1 VRCGLGEDM
10 PNPPRPTEV
19 KRKLGN
25 PGKRAMPALSTVAA
39 LPAAQGTPTPLRPL
53 LTEGQRLWERVWADG
68 GVWLS
73 PATDIELVQLLAET
87 MDEREG
93 LRAFVMTG
101 QAEWRD
107 RVALRSVDDQIKS
120 MLSALGF
127 TPADRTRMGV
137 AEVRAVSKLEQLQ
150 ARARR

>member
-1 VRCGLGEDM
+1 MWDRIW
-10 PNPPRPTEV
+10 
-19 KRKLGN
+19 
-25 PGKRAMPALSTVAA
+25 S
-39 LPAAQGTPTPLRPL
+39 
-53 LTEGQRLWERVWADG
+53 EGA
-68 GVWLS
+68 VWLS
-73 PATDIELVQLLAET
+73 PNTDIELVQMLAET

-93 LRAFVMTG
+93 LRRFVMSG
-101 QAEWRD
+101 EAEWRD

-120 MLSALGF
+120 ILSALGF

>member
-1 VRCGLGEDM
+1 M
-10 PNPPRPTEV
+10 PTPPRPTEV

-25 PGKRAMPALSTVAA
+25 PGKRALPSLAAVAV
-39 LPAAQGTPTPLRPL
+39 LPAADGVPTPLRPL
-53 LTEGQRLWERVWADG
+53 LAQGQQLWNRIWSDG
-68 GVWLS
+68 AVWLS
-73 PATDIELVQLLAET
+73 PNTDIELVQLLAET

-93 LRAFVMTG
+93 LRAFVMSG
-101 QAEWRD
+101 EAEWRD
-107 RVALRSVDDQIKS
+107 RVALRSVDDQVKS

-127 TPADRTRMGV
+127 TPVDRTRMGV